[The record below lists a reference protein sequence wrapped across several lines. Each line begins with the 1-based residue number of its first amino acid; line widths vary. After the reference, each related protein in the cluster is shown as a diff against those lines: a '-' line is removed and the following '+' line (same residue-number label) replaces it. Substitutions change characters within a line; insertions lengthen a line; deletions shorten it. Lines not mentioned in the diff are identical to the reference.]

1 MFECSFQ
8 RNLVASIVLGLH
20 KKPLKSVNFRGFFL
34 FLVYCGAEYEQIGF
48 EGDATF
54 KAPPFLSLFL
64 TIKSFPNFLHMPLC
78 VTRDCFVGTIF
89 PFGT

>member
-48 EGDATF
+48 EGGGY
-54 KAPPFLSLFL
+54 
-64 TIKSFPNFLHMPLC
+64 
-78 VTRDCFVGTIF
+78 V
-89 PFGT
+89 

>member
-34 FLVYCGAEYEQIGF
+34 FLVYCGAGF
-48 EGDATF
+48 EKTLVLLHNILYANE
-54 KAPPFLSLFL
+54 L
-64 TIKSFPNFLHMPLC
+64 TVIVHSSFVQCMVLLKIWPY
-78 VTRDCFVGTIF
+78 VTL
-89 PFGT
+89 PSKL

>member
-8 RNLVASIVLGLH
+8 RNLVASIVFGLH
-20 KKPLKSVNFRGFFL
+20 KKPLKSVKFRGVFL
-34 FLVYCGAEYEQIGF
+34 FIAAQNMNKLDLK
-48 EGDATF
+48 GDATF